1 MKEMSKCEFTMYL
14 QCLRKLVGFPTVFT
28 QSDQIEKAMSCCQAY
43 FSQHLNNYHIYR
55 DQNRNLIACPESIDR
70 ERDIVYLSAH
80 IDTVDADGAEWDEP
94 FSPFS
99 LYENDSQMVA
109 RGASD
114 CKAGVAFELFLTELV
129 HLQKIKLSNLIFTI
143 TFKEEGAGEKTS
155 IKIGEELGK
164 SLPVSK
170 KDTFLIVL
178 ENTVTVSQPPI
189 LSYYTAERSNFVI
202 RISDTLE
209 QLRLRLSCLKD
220 WNPVSIEPDV
230 EKCVV
235 QKTTLLTQKG
245 GHVCS
250 VSRKDNLLTTIIEQ
264 SANTDLVW
272 AGSPS
277 AFSVIPSKI
286 YKQSA
291 QPMGASKTVQQ
302 PIVHHL
308 TLSNRSFDTLDDIK
322 LQLDGIAYEEVKDF
336 SISEGMNFDLL
347 FSGHPIL
354 KFFKTSCGRDL
365 SIEHTYNTGV
375 SDATIISRCMNPEL
389 RQRFYP
395 LVMGPGTRSQRQLTP
410 PRLTHGKN
418 ETFDKRSG
426 KAAIE
431 YILSVLIEIG
441 AVTSLE

>member
-1 MKEMSKCEFTMYL
+1 MKELSKCEFEKYL

-28 QSDQIEKAMSCCQAY
+28 QPDQIEKAVCWCESY
-43 FSQHLNNYHIYR
+43 FSQHLNNYDIYR
-55 DQNRNLIACPESIDR
+55 DQNRNLIACPETIDR
-70 ERDIVYLSAH
+70 ERDIIYLSAH
-80 IDTVDADGAEWDEP
+80 IDTVDADAAEWNEP

-99 LYENDSQMVA
+99 LYENDTEMVA
-109 RGASD
+109 RGVSD

-129 HLQKIKLSNLIFTI
+129 YLQKMKLSNLIFTI

-155 IKIGEELGK
+155 IQIGEELGK
-164 SLPVSK
+164 GLPVSK

-178 ENTVTVSQPPI
+178 ENTVTVSQPPT
-189 LSYYTAERSNFVI
+189 LSYYTAERGNFVI

-209 QLRLRLSCLKD
+209 QLRLRLSCLKE
-220 WNPVSIEPDV
+220 WNPVSIQPDV
-230 EKCVV
+230 EKCAR
-235 QKTTLLTQKG
+235 QKATLLTQKG

-250 VSRKDNLLTTIIEQ
+250 VSREVNLLTKVIEQ
-264 SANTDLVW
+264 SANTDLLW
-272 AGSPS
+272 AGSAS
-277 AFSVIPSKI
+277 GFSVIPSKI
-286 YKQSA
+286 YKGSA
-291 QPMGASKTVQQ
+291 PPLALNQTVQ

-322 LQLDGIAYEEVKDF
+322 LQLEGIAYEEVKDF
-336 SISEGMNFDLL
+336 SISQGMNFDLL
-347 FSGHPIL
+347 FSEHPISQ
-354 KFFKTSCGRDL
+354 FFKTGCGSDL

-389 RQRFYP
+389 KQRFYP

-418 ETFDKRSG
+418 ETFDKESG

-431 YILSVLIEIG
+431 YILSVLIKIG
-441 AVTSLE
+441 AVTPLE